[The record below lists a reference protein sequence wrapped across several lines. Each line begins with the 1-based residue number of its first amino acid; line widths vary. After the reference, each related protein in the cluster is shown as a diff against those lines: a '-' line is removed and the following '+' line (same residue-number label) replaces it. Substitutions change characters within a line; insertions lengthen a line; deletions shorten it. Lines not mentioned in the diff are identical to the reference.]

1 MPSPAAPPSPLWG
14 NTVLLAFLFAQA
26 SDGVLTYVGIVS
38 YGPQIEGN
46 PIVAWYIGA
55 LGAAAAIVAT
65 KAFAMFCAATLHL
78 RARHRTL
85 GALTFVYL
93 AAAVWPWMRVLSY
106 WR

>member
-1 MPSPAAPPSPLWG
+1 MASPPVPLSRLWG
-14 NTVLLAFLFAQA
+14 NTVLLAFLLTQV

-85 GALTFVYL
+85 GALTLIYL
-93 AAAVWPWMRVLSY
+93 AAAVWPWIRVLNY
-106 WR
+106 WH